1 MTYESPI
8 TLITTQT
15 DNYIKEKTDEDEDRY
30 KFCPYCGADMR
41 GGDDNEER
49 N

>member
-15 DNYIKEKTDEDEDRY
+15 DNYIKEKTDEDEIVVRI
-30 KFCPYCGADMR
+30 
-41 GGDDNEER
+41 
-49 N
+49 